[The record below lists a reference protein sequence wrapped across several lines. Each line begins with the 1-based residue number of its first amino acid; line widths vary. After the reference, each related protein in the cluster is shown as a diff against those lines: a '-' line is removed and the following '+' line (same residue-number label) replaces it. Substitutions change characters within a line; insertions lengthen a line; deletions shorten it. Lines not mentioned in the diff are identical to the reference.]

1 MQRVMIGRRIERILR
16 TASMALVLAGAARAE
31 AARSVAPECV
41 GGPTRQE
48 ALAGLGERGE
58 MILASGD
65 RAVLDGIRWPVEDD
79 GAARAW
85 MLDHRHRTLTLVPR
99 GEIDRWGRMH
109 VDAAVSDEAIDL
121 AGGLIE
127 EGLAY
132 ADAGERDTLCR
143 PALLTLESGARA
155 AARGLW
161 RAGVREGRD
170 GAALREATGRF
181 IVAQGRVVNVGERPA
196 RTYLDFAKRGEDG
209 LTVTVSKRTWRR
221 LRERGLNVATLRGRI
236 VRVRG
241 IVEAWRG
248 PTLDIASADM
258 IEVLDEERTLRR

>member
-1 MQRVMIGRRIERILR
+1 MIGRRIERILR

-41 GGPTRQE
+41 SGPTRQE

-109 VDAAVSDEAIDL
+109 VDAAVSDKAIDL

-161 RAGVREGRD
+161 RAGVREGRE

-221 LRERGLNVATLRGRI
+221 LRERGLNVATLRGRM

>member
-41 GGPTRQE
+41 SGPTRQE

-109 VDAAVSDEAIDL
+109 VDAAVSDKAIDL

-161 RAGVREGRD
+161 RAGVREGRE

-221 LRERGLNVATLRGRI
+221 LRERGLNVATLRGRM